1 MTTSSVRRQSEST
14 IISELSGHHCSS
26 FFGIRSESDSSLEL
40 LFLQVE
46 GIWHRFYLDAGLLF
60 WEETEGP
67 DPEEDLL
74 EGERYVDLASELH
87 VAGVGISEIRMS
99 DNRLLLRF
107 ENGARLLLEHP
118 PRADSTEILEMTP
131 GPARQD

>member
-1 MTTSSVRRQSEST
+1 MASSTRFDAPESGVDA
-14 IISELSGHHCSS
+14 ISGHHCSS

-74 EGERYVDLASELH
+74 EGERYFELASELH
-87 VAGVGISEIRMS
+87 VAGARISEFRMS
-99 DNRLLLRF
+99 DNRLTLQF
-107 ENGARLLLEHP
+107 ENGARLLLP
-118 PRADSTEILEMTP
+118 PCRGRPRT
-131 GPARQD
+131 